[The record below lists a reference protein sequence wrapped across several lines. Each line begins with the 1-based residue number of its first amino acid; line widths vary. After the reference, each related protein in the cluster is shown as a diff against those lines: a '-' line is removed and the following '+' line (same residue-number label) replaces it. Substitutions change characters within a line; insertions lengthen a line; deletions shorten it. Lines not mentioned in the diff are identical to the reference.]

1 MGGDGFNSRVQSFV
15 EIRVFLNL
23 EEFGEAIRILV
34 ELVAGSKD
42 LSRIAVLEVS
52 SSVLLFY
59 VLLV

>member
-34 ELVAGSKD
+34 ELVAGSEY
-42 LSRIAVLEVS
+42 LSRIAV
-52 SSVLLFY
+52 
-59 VLLV
+59 

>member
-23 EEFGEAIRILV
+23 EEFGQAIRILV